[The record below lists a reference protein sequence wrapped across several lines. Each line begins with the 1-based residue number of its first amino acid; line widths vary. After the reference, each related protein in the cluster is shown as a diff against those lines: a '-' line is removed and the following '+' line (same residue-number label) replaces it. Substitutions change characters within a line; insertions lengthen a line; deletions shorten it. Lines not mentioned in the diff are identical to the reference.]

1 MRFKSGLRAAAI
13 ATALIPPSGL
23 SLAIAGGFGGG
34 GFGGAAPTAPSFA
47 RPTIGVGA
55 YAPGEGPVGAAG
67 WYGGSWNGYAP
78 ARGRFWGGGY
88 YGGGGNG
95 GGETI
100 ASGGSAN
107 VFTYNHYDQRRRDGG
122 FYGGNGV
129 FYGDDG
135 YSRAP
140 LPERPA
146 DSFRA
151 GPYDDPHI
159 IYLPTSSRAARVT
172 ARRAASK

>member
-1 MRFKSGLRAAAI
+1 MRFKSGLRAVAI
-13 ATALIPPSGL
+13 AAALIPPSGL

-34 GFGGAAPTAPSFA
+34 GFGGATPAAPSFA

-67 WYGGSWNGYAP
+67 WRGGSWNGYAP
-78 ARGRFWGGGY
+78 GRGRYWGGFF
-88 YGGGGNG
+88 GGGGDS
-95 GGETI
+95 GGETV
-100 ASGGSAN
+100 ATGGSAN

-135 YSRAP
+135 YSRSP
-140 LPERPA
+140 RPERPA
-146 DSFRA
+146 ESSRA

-159 IYLPTSSRAARVT
+159 IYLPTASRAAHVN
-172 ARRAASK
+172 ARREARK